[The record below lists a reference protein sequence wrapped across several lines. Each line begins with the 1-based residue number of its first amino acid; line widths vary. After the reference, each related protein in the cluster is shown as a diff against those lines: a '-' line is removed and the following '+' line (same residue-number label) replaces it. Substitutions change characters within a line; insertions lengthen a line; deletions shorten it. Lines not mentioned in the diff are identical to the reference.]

1 MSLFSLSFSS
11 LADIVGILL
20 IGLFSAEFKERSLL
34 VLTMMRVLNDLAFT
48 VRILSPSAWSLQP
61 SFEKLFL
68 TELMLSDRFKESFW
82 RVCYLEKCEFLLLPS
97 LIKICWLIIMF
108 DSSICY
114 ETKTTCLFKSNSL
127 PIPFRRAWRFSGE
140 VDLFSAFDFGP
151 LSLI

>member
-68 TELMLSDRFKESFW
+68 TELMLSDRFKESF
-82 RVCYLEKCEFLLLPS
+82 
-97 LIKICWLIIMF
+97 
-108 DSSICY
+108 
-114 ETKTTCLFKSNSL
+114 
-127 PIPFRRAWRFSGE
+127 
-140 VDLFSAFDFGP
+140 
-151 LSLI
+151 